1 MATALI
7 TLGRLPK
14 ALTLARH
21 LSAAGYRVV
30 VAEPFKWHLAL
41 VSRAVSRSYVTPSP
55 NLDPSGYRACL
66 LDIIEREEVTL
77 VIPVSE
83 EIHHVLPLR
92 GDLPPQVLLFAPNWN
107 DYLTAADK
115 LYFAQRAQSLGLAVP
130 TTHIYGT
137 PAAEN
142 LGVADNCIYKP
153 RRGCSGVGI
162 VRDPDALP
170 AQEQNENTVV
180 QTFIDGQVIS
190 SLTLVVDGSE
200 VQTVVY
206 QGKVFSGTV
215 AICFEQIQPSAAVI
229 DWIHT
234 WTQSFEGN
242 GFIALDFIIDPQGQ
256 PWGIEC
262 NPRLTSGIHFFTNL
276 DQLAA
281 KPNRRDI
288 NQQIANV
295 EIPASEAGSDSVPN
309 HQPTFSIPSQSKGE
323 STHAKTV
330 PATAQRPKRWQW
342 GYSTLTEAYGALFR
356 GDFSQY
362 WQIMKLL
369 RTSRDCVWSW
379 RDPLPFLLMTPL
391 SISILWPA
399 IKEGLT
405 LGEACQRDIAPLWDR
420 GSDSGVVARD
430 MP

>member
-281 KPNRRDI
+281 KPNQRDI
-288 NQQIANV
+288 NQNMANT
-295 EIPASEAGSDSVPN
+295 ETFGPAN
-309 HQPTFSIPSQSKGE
+309 
-323 STHAKTV
+323 
-330 PATAQRPKRWQW
+330 AQRPKRWQW

-356 GDFSQY
+356 GDFSRY